1 MANQDLVSTRACF
14 VRPSVWLTG
23 RRRYFSPYP
32 LTETEMDDNVTS
44 PSLPSPGP
52 QTPSSSAGAGRA
64 RGNSA
69 SAAPGS
75 SRIPG
80 VPRATPRSHVR
91 TSDLLAGG
99 LGRQN
104 VGERA
109 TLWVCD
115 MCFKYMGDGLTWE
128 MHKVWVIRLFSR
140 CDRYLRCW
148 G

>member
-1 MANQDLVSTRACF
+1 
-14 VRPSVWLTG
+14 
-23 RRRYFSPYP
+23 
-32 LTETEMDDNVTS
+32 MDDNVAS
-44 PSLPSPGP
+44 SSLPSPGS
-52 QTPSSSAGAGRA
+52 QTPSSTGRV

-69 SAAPGS
+69 SATPGS

-104 VGERA
+104 AGERA

-128 MHKVWVIRLFSR
+128 MHKVWVIHFFLF
-140 CDRYLRCW
+140 L
-148 G
+148 

>member
-1 MANQDLVSTRACF
+1 VPEQ
-14 VRPSVWLTG
+14 
-23 RRRYFSPYP
+23 
-32 LTETEMDDNVTS
+32 
-44 PSLPSPGP
+44 
-52 QTPSSSAGAGRA
+52 AGRG
-64 RGNSA
+64 GNSA

-128 MHKVWVIRLFSR
+128 MHKVWVIRFFFIFTMRSLFTMFWIEAMYCETSSR
-140 CDRYLRCW
+140 PQSLPTRSTYDMGSRRSKGKGVYFRP
-148 G
+148 GYVY